1 MKGGPTIDCGLMP
14 LMEKPQRVSDEFKC
28 RRTDSL
34 GLPVD
39 IETAARPMFG
49 GEDGKPSLEEAA
61 IEIRVVGYD
70 KDDPP

>member
-1 MKGGPTIDCGLMP
+1 
-14 LMEKPQRVSDEFKC
+14 
-28 RRTDSL
+28 
-34 GLPVD
+34 
-39 IETAARPMFG
+39 MFG